1 MVKATNKHEKKLN
14 NVIEYIMNSKHQ
26 FLVVFHTVDIFIF
39 IVWRAFPLPL
49 EDVKVT
55 TVPQQYSQQVIFNF
69 SFQGDFET
77 WVLKSWIKHLT

>member
-1 MVKATNKHEKKLN
+1 MT
-14 NVIEYIMNSKHQ
+14 SKSQ
-26 FLVVFHTVDIFIF
+26 FLVVFHTVDIFIL
-39 IVWRAFPLPL
+39 IVRRAFTLPL

-55 TVPQQYSQQVIFNF
+55 VVPQQYSQQMIFNF